1 MKIVKLFL
9 ANKTVRCE
17 DIGKS
22 YTTISPYYENLFLKT
37 MHRYND
43 EMLLKLLE
51 CADLTNSSEI
61 LDLGAGTGYNSI
73 FLQMKLKAGKYTLV
87 DISKGMLGIAKK
99 QIIQK
104 SNLIESDM
112 LSYLKG
118 CEEHSFDVIVC
129 CWALKYQPPLEM
141 IKQFQRV
148 IKKDGYIAILLNTSR
163 TLPEI
168 RRIYPKLLEKNVDK
182 IDQLMLPLPNPKNK
196 KVLNR
201 WFKKYKFNEVMSS
214 EGEHEFYFPNAEQLT
229 EFVTST
235 GALAGFDVM
244 IKLREKEIKTQLV
257 KLFEENKTYK
267 VTHKF
272 VYGIYK
278 QGSLIPYK
286 QDKLS

>member
-43 EMLLKLLE
+43 EMLLKLLD
-51 CADLTNSSEI
+51 CANLTNSSEI

-163 TLPEI
+163 TLP
-168 RRIYPKLLEKNVDK
+168 
-182 IDQLMLPLPNPKNK
+182 
-196 KVLNR
+196 
-201 WFKKYKFNEVMSS
+201 
-214 EGEHEFYFPNAEQLT
+214 
-229 EFVTST
+229 
-235 GALAGFDVM
+235 
-244 IKLREKEIKTQLV
+244 
-257 KLFEENKTYK
+257 
-267 VTHKF
+267 
-272 VYGIYK
+272 
-278 QGSLIPYK
+278 
-286 QDKLS
+286 